1 MSPSTIQEPS
11 ALCHIVK
18 PVGCLGYGLDE
29 DVCDAELARLRQES
43 DTPIAIIL
51 DAGSTDSG
59 PARLALGQL
68 AAPRSNYVRDLTKI
82 LRLCNKYHTPL
93 LFSSAGGDGADD
105 HVNEMTKV
113 ISEVIGQSKEK
124 YKTKIITIKT
134 EVPKELIKE
143 RLAGGKVTGCGPAV
157 PTLTERDVEDAVRIV
172 AQVGAEP
179 FLDAMFADPD
189 FNVVVG
195 GRAYDPSPFV
205 AYCSYMAMKSA
216 SGRVPLETLAESV
229 LGGFFHMG
237 KIMECG
243 AQCATPKTRAA
254 RSTVYDDGTFDVTP
268 LEKGVKCTPL
278 AVAAHTLYEKSRPDL
293 LYGPGGCLDLSNTSY
308 EALADQKTVRCR
320 GATFK
325 PIRSTGN
332 NYNVKLEGAKVAGYR
347 SMFVGAYH
355 DPALTS
361 QLDHLL
367 DDVRAYVTKQH
378 AHVTENWSL
387 FFHKIGA
394 TDPANAGSVCIIGE
408 ALADSQDVATTVV
421 STARVACIHAPY
433 PGQKATS
440 GNMAFGIAGK
450 TDIECGPCPQ
460 FCVYHLMELESGEEG
475 SIQDGSSQG
484 PALFRRE
491 QITFGVN
498 SRPPPLPSRVGNDQ
512 KVSNGT
518 PAENVATG
526 EQTSVPAITTG
537 KRDQTPTTLG
547 EVAKVVRSKNS
558 GPYEITFDLLFDS
571 EEEYRSIKK
580 SEILS
585 KKVISDL
592 YSIPEEDVIYAGFFD
607 QARAFKAT
615 IPRMAGGKRSVSGAV
630 GDGDVH
636 GSQHYMPL
644 VRLRLPDELRE
655 ALR

>member
-1 MSPSTIQEPS
+1 MSPSAMQEPS
-11 ALCHIVK
+11 ALCHIVT

-59 PARLALGQL
+59 PARLALGQM
-68 AAPRSNYVRDLTKI
+68 AAPRSNYARDLTKL
-82 LRLCNKYHTPL
+82 LRLCNKYNTPL

-113 ISEVIGQSKEK
+113 ISEVVEQSKEK
-124 YKTKIITIKT
+124 YQTKIITIKT
-134 EVPKELIKE
+134 EVPKNLIKE
-143 RLAGGKVTGCGPAV
+143 RLSGGKVTGCGPAV

-189 FNVVVG
+189 FNVIVG

-205 AYCSYMAMKSA
+205 AYCSYVTMKSA
-216 SGRVPLETLAESV
+216 SGKVPLETLPESV

-268 LEKGVKCTPL
+268 LEKGVQCTPL

-325 PIRSTGN
+325 PIRLTGN

-347 SMFVGAYH
+347 SMFIGAYH

-367 DDVRAYVTKQH
+367 DDIRAYVTKQH
-378 AHVTENWSL
+378 AHVTEN
-387 FFHKIGA
+387 
-394 TDPANAGSVCIIGE
+394 C
-408 ALADSQDVATTVV
+408 QDVATTVV

-475 SIQDGSSQG
+475 SIQDGSFQG
-484 PALFRRE
+484 PALFRRD
-491 QITFGVN
+491 QISLGLN
-498 SRPPPLPSRVGNDQ
+498 SRPPPLPSRFGNDL
-512 KVSNGT
+512 KLSNEIPSKSG
-518 PAENVATG
+518 ATG
-526 EQTSVPAITTG
+526 EQTSAPAITAA
-537 KRDQTPTTLG
+537 KRAQTPTTLG

-571 EEEYRSIKK
+571 EEEYHSIKK

-615 IPRMAGGKRSVSGAV
+615 IPRMAAGKRSVSGAV

-644 VRLRLPDELRE
+644 VRLRLPDELCE